1 MNKVQFPPIICYKFR
16 KISITEVKK
25 ARKSKYLCIIFKKIK
40 VFYSMTITLIILI
53 ITVAM
58 FIWGKVR
65 ADIVALTALAALL
78 VFGILTPAEAL
89 AGFSSPIVVMMVGLF
104 VVGGAIMQTGLAKLT
119 GNKLMALS
127 RGNETITFLLVML
140 VTSFIGAFVS
150 NTGTVALMM
159 PIIMSLAAGSGMQSS
174 RFLMPLA
181 FAGSLGGM
189 LTLIGTPPN
198 LVIDEVLT
206 EAGFKP
212 LAFFSFFPVGIIVIA
227 IGIIVLMPLS
237 KIFLSKSQGSKKKKN
252 AKSLDDLVD
261 EYRLLDNLHRFI
273 VPSSRT
279 SAARDE
285 NGNQL
290 DIVGKTL
297 KELSIQKKYGVSI
310 IEIRNEK
317 KSRLGLVKDVNQNM
331 AKSSSTIQVHDTLY
345 IIGDEQKMQHFA
357 QDYGLRKM
365 KDVKIDFYDL
375 GLTEIVVMP
384 TSNFVGLRIGEANLR
399 KRFGINVLGVKRGS
413 SSSSSSEGGRGGSE
427 YITDNLIAAKLH
439 VGDMLLVQ
447 GEWTN
452 LAHLTADTT
461 NWVVLD
467 QPEKTADKVLLD
479 YKAPVAAAIMLL
491 MIAMMVFD
499 FIPVAPVTA
508 VIIAGLLTVFA
519 GCFRNVEA
527 AYKTINWESI
537 VLIAAM
543 MPMSTALE
551 KTGASA
557 LVSQGLV
564 DSLGAMGPTALL
576 AGIYFTT
583 SLMTMFISNTATA
596 VLMAPIALVA
606 AQQVGVSPYSFLF
619 AVTLGAS
626 MCFASPFSTPP
637 NALVMKAGGYT
648 FMDYVKVGLPL
659 QVIIGVVMTF
669 VLPLLFEY

>member
-1 MNKVQFPPIICYKFR
+1 
-16 KISITEVKK
+16 
-25 ARKSKYLCIIFKKIK
+25 
-40 VFYSMTITLIILI
+40 MTITLSILI

-58 FIWGKVR
+58 FIWGRVR

-78 VFGILTPAEAL
+78 VFGILTPSEAL
-89 AGFSSPIVVMMVGLF
+89 AGFSSPIVVMMIGLF

-159 PIIMSLAAGSGMQSS
+159 PIIVSLAAASGMQSS

-198 LVIDEVLT
+198 LVIDEALT
-206 EAGFKP
+206 EAGYQP
-212 LAFFSFFPVGIIVIA
+212 LAFFSFFPVGLIVIA

-237 KIFLSKSQGSKKKKN
+237 KIFLSKKQNGKKKDK

-261 EYRLLDNLHRFI
+261 EYQLLDNLHRYI
-273 VPSSRT
+273 VPSKRYG
-279 SAARDE
+279 AADE
-285 NGNQL
+285 NGGVM

-297 KELSIQKKYGVSI
+297 KDLSIQKKYGVSI

-317 KSRLGLVKDVNQNM
+317 KSKLGLVKDVNQNM
-331 AKSSSTIQVHDTLY
+331 AKSSSTISVHDILY
-345 IIGDEQKMQHFA
+345 ILGDEEKIDKFA
-357 QDYGLRKM
+357 HDYGLRKM

-384 TSNFVGLRIGEANLR
+384 TSNFAGLRIGEANLR
-399 KRFGINVLGVKRGS
+399 KRFGINVLGVKRG
-413 SSSSSSEGGRGGSE
+413 EE

-452 LAHLTADTT
+452 LAHLTSDTS

-491 MIAMMVFD
+491 MVAMMVFD

-557 LVSQGLV
+557 LVSQTLV

-637 NALVMKAGGYT
+637 NALVMKAGGYS

-659 QVIIGVVMTF
+659 QIIIGVVMTF
-669 VLPLLFEY
+669 VLPLLFPY

>member
-1 MNKVQFPPIICYKFR
+1 
-16 KISITEVKK
+16 
-25 ARKSKYLCIIFKKIK
+25 
-40 VFYSMTITLIILI
+40 MTITLSILI

-58 FIWGKVR
+58 FIWGRVR

-78 VFGILTPAEAL
+78 VFGILTPSEAL
-89 AGFSSPIVVMMVGLF
+89 AGFSSPIVVMMIGLF

-159 PIIMSLAAGSGMQSS
+159 PIIVSLAAASGMQSS

-206 EAGFKP
+206 EAGYQP
-212 LAFFSFFPVGIIVIA
+212 LAFFSFFPVGLIVIA

-237 KIFLSKSQGSKKKKN
+237 KIFLSKKQNGKKKDK

-261 EYRLLDNLHRFI
+261 EY
-273 VPSSRT
+273 
-279 SAARDE
+279 
-285 NGNQL
+285 QL
-290 DIVGKTL
+290 
-297 KELSIQKKYGVSI
+297 
-310 IEIRNEK
+310 K
-317 KSRLGLVKDVNQNM
+317 KSKLGLVKDVNQNM
-331 AKSSSTIQVHDTLY
+331 AKSSSTISVHDILY
-345 IIGDEQKMQHFA
+345 ILGDEEKIGKFA
-357 QDYGLRKM
+357 HDYGLRKM

-399 KRFGINVLGVKRGS
+399 KRFGINVLGVKRG
-413 SSSSSSEGGRGGSE
+413 EE

-452 LAHLTADTT
+452 LAHLTSDTS

-491 MIAMMVFD
+491 MVAMMVFD

-557 LVSQGLV
+557 LVSQTLV

-637 NALVMKAGGYT
+637 NALVMKAGGYS

-659 QVIIGVVMTF
+659 QIIIGVVMTF
-669 VLPLLFEY
+669 VLPLLFPY

>member
-1 MNKVQFPPIICYKFR
+1 
-16 KISITEVKK
+16 
-25 ARKSKYLCIIFKKIK
+25 
-40 VFYSMTITLIILI
+40 MTITLIILV

-58 FIWGKVR
+58 FIWGRVR

-78 VFGILTPAEAL
+78 VLGILTPAEAL
-89 AGFSSPIVVMMVGLF
+89 AGFSSPIVIMMIGLF

-159 PIIMSLAAGSGMQSS
+159 PIIMSIAAGSGMQSS

-206 EAGFKP
+206 AAGYQP

-237 KIFLSKSQGSKKKKN
+237 KIFLSKSQGNKKKKN

-261 EYRLLDNLHRFI
+261 EYRLLDNLHRYI

-345 IIGDEQKMQHFA
+345 IIGDEQKMQRFA

-384 TSNFVGLRIGEANLR
+384 TSNFAGLRIGEANLR
-399 KRFGINVLGVKRGS
+399 KRFGINVLGVKRGGSS
-413 SSSSSSEGGRGGSE
+413 SSSSSSEGGRGSNE

-659 QVIIGVVMTF
+659 QIIIGVVMTF

>member
-1 MNKVQFPPIICYKFR
+1 
-16 KISITEVKK
+16 
-25 ARKSKYLCIIFKKIK
+25 
-40 VFYSMTITLIILI
+40 MTITLSILI

-58 FIWGKVR
+58 FIWGRVR

-78 VFGILTPAEAL
+78 VFGILTPSEAL
-89 AGFSSPIVVMMVGLF
+89 AGFSSPIVVMMIGLF

-159 PIIMSLAAGSGMQSS
+159 PIIVSLAAASGMQSS

-198 LVIDEVLT
+198 LVIDEALT
-206 EAGFKP
+206 EAGYQP
-212 LAFFSFFPVGIIVIA
+212 LAFFSFFPVGLIVIA

-237 KIFLSKSQGSKKKKN
+237 KIFLSKKQNGKKKDK

-261 EYRLLDNLHRFI
+261 EYQLLDNLHRYI
-273 VPSSRT
+273 VPSKRYG
-279 SAARDE
+279 AADE
-285 NGNQL
+285 NGGVM

-297 KELSIQKKYGVSI
+297 KNLSIQKKYGVSI

-317 KSRLGLVKDVNQNM
+317 KSKLGLVKDVNQNM
-331 AKSSSTIQVHDTLY
+331 AKSSSTISVHDILY
-345 IIGDEQKMQHFA
+345 ILGDEEKIEKFA
-357 QDYGLRKM
+357 HDYGLRKM

-384 TSNFVGLRIGEANLR
+384 TSNFAGLRIGEANLR
-399 KRFGINVLGVKRGS
+399 KRFGINVLGVKRG
-413 SSSSSSEGGRGGSE
+413 EE

-452 LAHLTADTT
+452 LAHLTSDTS

-491 MIAMMVFD
+491 MVAMMVFD

-557 LVSQGLV
+557 LVSQTLV
-564 DSLGAMGPTALL
+564 ASLGALGPTALL

-637 NALVMKAGGYT
+637 NALVMKAGGYS

-659 QVIIGVVMTF
+659 QIIIGVVMTF
-669 VLPLLFEY
+669 VLPLLFPY

>member
-1 MNKVQFPPIICYKFR
+1 
-16 KISITEVKK
+16 
-25 ARKSKYLCIIFKKIK
+25 
-40 VFYSMTITLIILI
+40 MTTTLIILV
-53 ITVAM
+53 ITVAL
-58 FIWGKVR
+58 FIWGRVR

-78 VFGILTPAEAL
+78 VLGILTPAEAL
-89 AGFSSPIVVMMVGLF
+89 AGFSSPIVIMMIGLF

-159 PIIMSLAAGSGMQSS
+159 PIIMSIAAGSGMQSS

-206 EAGFKP
+206 EGGYQP

-237 KIFLSKSQGSKKKKN
+237 KIFLSKKQSGKKKKQG
-252 AKSLDDLVD
+252 KSLDDLVD
-261 EYRLLDNLHRFI
+261 EYQLLDNLHRYI
-273 VPSSRT
+273 VPSRRP
-279 SAARDE
+279 SAALDE
-285 NGNQL
+285 NGEQM

-297 KELSIQKKYGVSI
+297 KNLSIQKKYGVSI

-317 KSRLGLVKDVNQNM
+317 KSRLGLVKDVSQNM

-345 IIGDEQKMQHFA
+345 IIGEEEKMKRFA
-357 QDYGLRKM
+357 SDYGLRKM

-384 TSNFVGLRIGEANLR
+384 TSNFAGLRIGEANLR
-399 KRFGINVLGVKRGS
+399 KRFGINVLGVKRGD
-413 SSSSSSEGGRGGSE
+413 E
-427 YITDNLIAAKLH
+427 YITDNLIATKLH

-452 LAHLTADTT
+452 LAHLANDTS
-461 NWVVLD
+461 NWVVID

-479 YKAPVAAAIMLL
+479 YKAPVVAAIMLL

-564 DSLGAMGPTALL
+564 ESLGSMGPTALL

-659 QVIIGVVMTF
+659 QIIIGVVMTF
-669 VLPLLFEY
+669 VLPLLFPY

>member
-1 MNKVQFPPIICYKFR
+1 
-16 KISITEVKK
+16 
-25 ARKSKYLCIIFKKIK
+25 
-40 VFYSMTITLIILI
+40 MTITLSILI

-58 FIWGKVR
+58 FIWGRVR

-78 VFGILTPAEAL
+78 VFGILTPSEAL
-89 AGFSSPIVVMMVGLF
+89 AGFSSPIVIMMIGLF

-159 PIIMSLAAGSGMQSS
+159 PIIVSLAAASGMQSS

-198 LVIDEVLT
+198 LVIDEALT
-206 EAGFKP
+206 EAGYQP
-212 LAFFSFFPVGIIVIA
+212 LAFFSFFPVGLIVIA

-237 KIFLSKSQGSKKKKN
+237 KIFLSKKQNGKKKDK

-261 EYRLLDNLHRFI
+261 EYQLLDNLHRYI
-273 VPSSRT
+273 VPSKRYG
-279 SAARDE
+279 AADE
-285 NGNQL
+285 NGGVM

-297 KELSIQKKYGVSI
+297 KDLSIQKKYGVSI

-317 KSRLGLVKDVNQNM
+317 KSKLGLVKDVNQNM
-331 AKSSSTIQVHDTLY
+331 AKSSSTISVHDILY
-345 IIGDEQKMQHFA
+345 ILGDEEKIDKFA
-357 QDYGLRKM
+357 HDYGLRKM

-384 TSNFVGLRIGEANLR
+384 TSNFAGLRIGDANLR
-399 KRFGINVLGVKRGS
+399 KRFGINVLGVKRG
-413 SSSSSSEGGRGGSE
+413 EE

-452 LAHLTADTT
+452 LAHLTSDTS

-491 MIAMMVFD
+491 MVAMMVFD

-557 LVSQGLV
+557 LVSQTLV
-564 DSLGAMGPTALL
+564 ASLGAMGPTALL

-637 NALVMKAGGYT
+637 NALVMKAGGYS

-659 QVIIGVVMTF
+659 QIIIGVVMTF
-669 VLPLLFEY
+669 VLPLLFPY

>member
-1 MNKVQFPPIICYKFR
+1 
-16 KISITEVKK
+16 
-25 ARKSKYLCIIFKKIK
+25 
-40 VFYSMTITLIILI
+40 MTITLIILV

-58 FIWGKVR
+58 FIWGRVR

-78 VFGILTPAEAL
+78 VLGILTPAEAL
-89 AGFSSPIVVMMVGLF
+89 AGFSSPIVIMMIGLF

-159 PIIMSLAAGSGMQSS
+159 PIIMSIAAGSGMQSS

-206 EAGFKP
+206 AAGYQP

-237 KIFLSKSQGSKKKKN
+237 KIFLSKSQGNKKKKN

-261 EYRLLDNLHRFI
+261 EYRLLDNLHRYI

-285 NGNQL
+285 NGNRM

-357 QDYGLRKM
+357 RDYGLRKM

-384 TSNFVGLRIGEANLR
+384 TSNFAGLRIGEANLR

-413 SSSSSSEGGRGGSE
+413 SSSSSEGGRGGNE

-564 DSLGAMGPTALL
+564 DSLGTMGPTALL

-659 QVIIGVVMTF
+659 QIIIGVVMTF

>member
-1 MNKVQFPPIICYKFR
+1 
-16 KISITEVKK
+16 
-25 ARKSKYLCIIFKKIK
+25 
-40 VFYSMTITLIILI
+40 MTTTLIILV
-53 ITVAM
+53 ITVAL
-58 FIWGKVR
+58 FIWGRVR

-78 VFGILTPAEAL
+78 VLGILTPAEVL
-89 AGFSSPIVVMMVGLF
+89 AGFSSPIVIMMIGLF

-159 PIIMSLAAGSGMQSS
+159 PIIMSIAAGSGMQSS

-206 EAGFKP
+206 EGGYQP

-237 KIFLSKSQGSKKKKN
+237 KIFLSKKQSGKKKKQG
-252 AKSLDDLVD
+252 KSLDDLVD
-261 EYRLLDNLHRFI
+261 EYQLLDNLHRYI
-273 VPSSRT
+273 VPSRRP
-279 SAARDE
+279 SAALDE
-285 NGNQL
+285 NGEQMN
-290 DIVGKTL
+290 IVGKTL
-297 KELSIQKKYGVSI
+297 KDLSIQKKYGVSI

-317 KSRLGLVKDVNQNM
+317 KSRLGLVKDVSQNM

-345 IIGDEQKMQHFA
+345 IIGEEEKMKRFA
-357 QDYGLRKM
+357 SDYGLRKM

-384 TSNFVGLRIGEANLR
+384 TSNFAGLRIGDANLR
-399 KRFGINVLGVKRGS
+399 KRFGINVLGVKRGD
-413 SSSSSSEGGRGGSE
+413 E
-427 YITDNLIAAKLH
+427 YITDNLIATKLH

-452 LAHLTADTT
+452 LAHLATDTS
-461 NWVVLD
+461 NWVVID

-564 DSLGAMGPTALL
+564 ESLGSMGPTALL

-659 QVIIGVVMTF
+659 QIIIGVVMTF
-669 VLPLLFEY
+669 VLPLLFPY

>member
-1 MNKVQFPPIICYKFR
+1 
-16 KISITEVKK
+16 
-25 ARKSKYLCIIFKKIK
+25 
-40 VFYSMTITLIILI
+40 MTITLIILV

-58 FIWGKVR
+58 FIWGRVR

-78 VFGILTPAEAL
+78 VLGILTPAEAL
-89 AGFSSPIVVMMVGLF
+89 AGFSSPIVIMMIGLF

-159 PIIMSLAAGSGMQSS
+159 PIIMSIAAGSGMQSS

-206 EAGFKP
+206 AAGYQP

-345 IIGDEQKMQHFA
+345 IIGDEQKMQRFA

-384 TSNFVGLRIGEANLR
+384 TSNFAGLRIGEANLR
-399 KRFGINVLGVKRGS
+399 KRFGINVLGVKRGGS
-413 SSSSSSEGGRGGSE
+413 SSSSSSEGGRGGNE

-659 QVIIGVVMTF
+659 QIIIGVVMTF

>member
-1 MNKVQFPPIICYKFR
+1 
-16 KISITEVKK
+16 
-25 ARKSKYLCIIFKKIK
+25 
-40 VFYSMTITLIILI
+40 MTTTLIILV
-53 ITVAM
+53 ITVAL
-58 FIWGKVR
+58 FIWGRVR

-78 VFGILTPAEAL
+78 VLGILTPAEAL
-89 AGFSSPIVVMMVGLF
+89 AGFSSPIVIMMIGLF

-237 KIFLSKSQGSKKKKN
+237 KIFLSKKQSGKKKKQG
-252 AKSLDDLVD
+252 KSLDDLVD
-261 EYRLLDNLHRFI
+261 EYQLLDNLHRYI
-273 VPSSRT
+273 VPSRRP
-279 SAARDE
+279 SAALDE
-285 NGNQL
+285 NGEQM

-297 KELSIQKKYGVSI
+297 KDLSIQKKYGVSI

-317 KSRLGLVKDVNQNM
+317 KSRLGLVKDVSQNM

-345 IIGDEQKMQHFA
+345 IIGEEENMKRFA
-357 QDYGLRKM
+357 SDYGLRKM

-384 TSNFVGLRIGEANLR
+384 TSNFAGLRIGDANLR
-399 KRFGINVLGVKRGS
+399 KRFGINVLGVKRGD
-413 SSSSSSEGGRGGSE
+413 E
-427 YITDNLIAAKLH
+427 YITENLIATKLH

-452 LAHLTADTT
+452 LAHLATDTS
-461 NWVVLD
+461 NWVVID

-499 FIPVAPVTA
+499 FIPIAPVVA
-508 VIIAGLLTVFA
+508 VVSAALLMVFA
-519 GCFRNVEA
+519 GCFRSVDA
-527 AYKTINWESI
+527 AYKTINWES
-537 VLIAAM
+537 VMLIARM
-543 MPMSTALE
+543 MPMSIALE
-551 KTGASA
+551 KTG
-557 LVSQGLV
+557 VSQIVSENLV
-564 DSLGAMGPTALL
+564 RSLGALGPYALL
-576 AGIYFTT
+576 AGMYFTT

-596 VLMAPIALVA
+596 VLMAPIALPA
-606 AQQVGVSPYSFLF
+606 AQQIGVSPYSFMF

-626 MCFASPFSTPP
+626 MW
-637 NALVMKAGGYT
+637 
-648 FMDYVKVGLPL
+648 LPML
-659 QVIIGVVMTF
+659 RQT
-669 VLPLLFEY
+669 

>member
-1 MNKVQFPPIICYKFR
+1 
-16 KISITEVKK
+16 
-25 ARKSKYLCIIFKKIK
+25 
-40 VFYSMTITLIILI
+40 MTITLIILI

-89 AGFSSPIVVMMVGLF
+89 AGFSSPIVVMMIGLF

-237 KIFLSKSQGSKKKKN
+237 KIFLSRKQSGKKKKT
-252 AKSLDDLVD
+252 KSLDDLVD

-384 TSNFVGLRIGEANLR
+384 TSNFAGLRIGEANLR

-564 DSLGAMGPTALL
+564 DSLGSMGPTALL

-659 QVIIGVVMTF
+659 QIFIGVVMTF
-669 VLPLLFEY
+669 VLPLLFPY

>member
-1 MNKVQFPPIICYKFR
+1 
-16 KISITEVKK
+16 
-25 ARKSKYLCIIFKKIK
+25 
-40 VFYSMTITLIILI
+40 MTITLIILV

-58 FIWGKVR
+58 FIWGRVR

-78 VFGILTPAEAL
+78 VLGILTPAEAL
-89 AGFSSPIVVMMVGLF
+89 AGFSSPIVIMMIGLF

-159 PIIMSLAAGSGMQSS
+159 PIIMSIAAGSGMQSS

-206 EAGFKP
+206 EAGYQP

-237 KIFLSKSQGSKKKKN
+237 KIFLSKSQGNKKKKN

-285 NGNQL
+285 NGNRM

-297 KELSIQKKYGVSI
+297 KVLSIQKKYGVSI

-357 QDYGLRKM
+357 RDYGLRKM

-399 KRFGINVLGVKRGS
+399 KRFGINVLGVKRG

-659 QVIIGVVMTF
+659 QIIIGVVMTF

>member
-1 MNKVQFPPIICYKFR
+1 
-16 KISITEVKK
+16 
-25 ARKSKYLCIIFKKIK
+25 
-40 VFYSMTITLIILI
+40 MTITLIILI

-89 AGFSSPIVVMMVGLF
+89 AGFSSPIVVMMIGLF

-237 KIFLSKSQGSKKKKN
+237 KIFLSKSQGNKKKKN

-261 EYRLLDNLHRFI
+261 EYRLLDNLHRYI

-345 IIGDEQKMQHFA
+345 IIGDEQKMQRFA

-467 QPEKTADKVLLD
+467 QPEKIADKVLLD

-648 FMDYVKVGLPL
+648 FMDYVNVGLPL
-659 QVIIGVVMTF
+659 QIIIGVVMTF
-669 VLPLLFEY
+669 VLPLLFAY

>member
-1 MNKVQFPPIICYKFR
+1 
-16 KISITEVKK
+16 
-25 ARKSKYLCIIFKKIK
+25 
-40 VFYSMTITLIILI
+40 MTITLIILFV
-53 ITVAM
+53 TVGL

-65 ADIVALTALAALL
+65 SDIVALTALAALL
-78 VFGILTPAEAL
+78 VCGILTPTEAL
-89 AGFSSPIVVMMVGLF
+89 TGFSSPIVVMMIGLF
-104 VVGGAIMQTGLAKLT
+104 VVGGAIMQTGLAKLA
-119 GNKLMALS
+119 GNKLMSLS
-127 RGNETITFLLVML
+127 HGNETLTFLLVMI
-140 VTSFIGAFVS
+140 VTSVIGAFVS

-159 PIIMSLAAGSGMQSS
+159 PIIISIASASGLQSS

-198 LVIDEVLT
+198 LVIDETLT
-206 EAGFKP
+206 DAGYEG
-212 LAFFSFFPVGIIVIA
+212 LSFFSFFPVGVIVIA
-227 IGIIVLMPLS
+227 IGIVVLMPLS
-237 KIFLSKSQGSKKKKN
+237 RLFLSKKQNQKKGRK

-261 EYRLLDNLHRFI
+261 EYRLLDNLSRYI
-273 VPSSRT
+273 VPTKRT
-279 SAARDE
+279 SAALDE
-285 NGNQL
+285 NGERL

-297 KELSIQKKYGVSI
+297 KQLDVQQRYGVSV

-317 KSRLGLVKDVNQNM
+317 KSRLGLMKDVSQSM
-331 AKSSSTIQVHDTLY
+331 AKSSSLIHEGDTLY
-345 IIGDEQKMQHFA
+345 IMGGAEKMTRFA
-357 QDYGLRKM
+357 HDYGLRKT
-365 KDVKIDFYDL
+365 KNVGIDFYDL

-384 TSNFVGLRIGEANLR
+384 TSNFAGLKIGDANLR
-399 KRFGINVLGVKRGS
+399 KRFGINVLGVRRGD
-413 SSSSSSEGGRGGSE
+413 E
-427 YITDNLIAAKLH
+427 YITDNLIGTKLR

-452 LAHLTADTT
+452 LAHLSADST
-461 NWVVLD
+461 NWVVLG
-467 QPEKTADKVLLD
+467 QPEKTAQKVLLD

-508 VIIAGLLTVFA
+508 VLIAGLLTIFS

-551 KTGASA
+551 KTGVSE
-557 LVSQGLV
+557 LVSQTLV
-564 DSLGAMGPTALL
+564 DSLGSMGPTALL

-606 AQQVGVSPYSFLF
+606 AQQVGVSPYAFLF

-669 VLPLLFEY
+669 VVPLSLAFLG

>member
-1 MNKVQFPPIICYKFR
+1 
-16 KISITEVKK
+16 
-25 ARKSKYLCIIFKKIK
+25 
-40 VFYSMTITLIILI
+40 MTVTLIILV

-58 FIWGKVR
+58 FIWGRVR
-65 ADIVALTALAALL
+65 AEIVALTALAALL
-78 VFGILTPAEAL
+78 VLGILTPAEAL
-89 AGFSSPIVVMMVGLF
+89 AGFSSPIVIMMIGLF

-159 PIIMSLAAGSGMQSS
+159 PIIMSIAAGSGMQSS

-206 EAGFKP
+206 EAGYQP

-237 KIFLSKSQGSKKKKN
+237 KIFLSKSQGNKKKKN

-261 EYRLLDNLHRFI
+261 EYRLLDTLHRYI

-331 AKSSSTIQVHDTLY
+331 AKSNSTIQVHDTLY
-345 IIGDEQKMQHFA
+345 IIGDEQKMQRFA

-659 QVIIGVVMTF
+659 QIIIGVVMTF
-669 VLPLLFEY
+669 VLPLLFAY

>member
-1 MNKVQFPPIICYKFR
+1 
-16 KISITEVKK
+16 
-25 ARKSKYLCIIFKKIK
+25 
-40 VFYSMTITLIILI
+40 MTITLIILV

-58 FIWGKVR
+58 FIWGRVR

-78 VFGILTPAEAL
+78 VLGILTPAEAL
-89 AGFSSPIVVMMVGLF
+89 AGFSSPIVIMMIGLF

-206 EAGFKP
+206 EAGYQP

-237 KIFLSKSQGSKKKKN
+237 KIFLSKSQGNKKKKN

-345 IIGDEQKMQHFA
+345 IIGDEQKMQRFA
-357 QDYGLRKM
+357 RDYGLRKM

-399 KRFGINVLGVKRGS
+399 KRFGINVLGVKRGSS

-499 FIPVAPVTA
+499 IIPVAPVTA

-659 QVIIGVVMTF
+659 QIIIGVVMTF

>member
-1 MNKVQFPPIICYKFR
+1 
-16 KISITEVKK
+16 
-25 ARKSKYLCIIFKKIK
+25 
-40 VFYSMTITLIILI
+40 MTITLIILV

-58 FIWGKVR
+58 FIWGRVR

-78 VFGILTPAEAL
+78 VLGILTPAEAL
-89 AGFSSPIVVMMVGLF
+89 AGFSSPIVIMMIGLF

-206 EAGFKP
+206 EAGYQP

-237 KIFLSKSQGSKKKKN
+237 KIFLRNSQGSKKKKN

-357 QDYGLRKM
+357 RDYGLRKM

-384 TSNFVGLRIGEANLR
+384 TSNFAGLRIGEANLR

-659 QVIIGVVMTF
+659 QIIIGVVMTF

>member
-1 MNKVQFPPIICYKFR
+1 MQKIHLKF
-16 KISITEVKK
+16 
-25 ARKSKYLCIIFKKIK
+25 FH
-40 VFYSMTITLIILI
+40 SMTITLIILI

-58 FIWGKVR
+58 FIWGRVR

-78 VFGILTPAEAL
+78 VLGILTPAEAL
-89 AGFSSPIVVMMVGLF
+89 AGFSSPIVIMMIGLF

-127 RGNETITFLLVML
+127 HGNETVTFLLVML

-237 KIFLSKSQGSKKKKN
+237 KIFLSKKQNGKKKSN
-252 AKSLDDLVD
+252 SKSLDDLVD
-261 EYRLLDNLHRFI
+261 EYQLLDNLHRYI
-273 VPSSRT
+273 VPSKRT
-279 SAARDE
+279 AAAIDE
-285 NGNQL
+285 NGQMI

-297 KELSIQKKYGVSI
+297 KDLSIQKKYGVSI

-317 KSRLGLVKDVNQNM
+317 KSRLGLVKDINQNM
-331 AKSSSTIQVHDTLY
+331 AKSSSTIAVHDTLF
-345 IIGDEQKMQHFA
+345 IMGDEEKIERFA
-357 QDYGLRKM
+357 QDYDLRKM

-384 TSNFVGLRIGEANLR
+384 TSNFAGLRIGDANLR
-399 KRFGINVLGVKRGS
+399 KRFGINVLGVKRGGS
-413 SSSSSSEGGRGGSE
+413 SSDGKVGKE
-427 YITDNLIAAKLH
+427 YITDNLIATKLH

-452 LAHLTADTT
+452 LTHLTADTT
-461 NWVVLD
+461 NWVALD

-479 YKAPVAAAIMLL
+479 YKAPVAATIMLL

-499 FIPVAPVTA
+499 FIPMAPVTA

-564 DSLGAMGPTALL
+564 DSLGSMGPTALL

-606 AQQVGVSPYSFLF
+606 AQQLGVSPYSFLF

-659 QVIIGVVMTF
+659 QIIIGVVMTF
-669 VLPLLFEY
+669 VLPLLFPY

>member
-1 MNKVQFPPIICYKFR
+1 
-16 KISITEVKK
+16 
-25 ARKSKYLCIIFKKIK
+25 
-40 VFYSMTITLIILI
+40 MTVTLIILI

-58 FIWGKVR
+58 FIWGRVR
-65 ADIVALTALAALL
+65 ADIVALTAMAALL
-78 VFGILTPAEAL
+78 VFGILTPTEAL
-89 AGFSSPIVVMMVGLF
+89 AGFSSPIVIMMIGLF

-127 RGNETITFLLVML
+127 HGNETVTFLLVML

-159 PIIMSLAAGSGMQSS
+159 PIIVSLAAASGLQSS

-206 EAGFKP
+206 EAGYQS
-212 LAFFSFFPVGIIVIA
+212 LSFFSFMPVGLIVIA

-237 KIFLSKSQGSKKKKN
+237 RLFLSRKQSGKKKTGG
-252 AKSLDDLVD
+252 KSLDDLVQ
-261 EYRLLDNLHRFI
+261 EYRLLDNLHRYI
-273 VPSSRT
+273 VPANRST
-279 SAARDE
+279 AALDE
-285 NGNQL
+285 HGERL

-297 KELSIQKKYGVSI
+297 KELSIQKLYGVSV

-317 KSRLGLVKDVNQNM
+317 KSRLGLMKDINQNM
-331 AKSSSTIQVHDTLY
+331 AKSSSVIGEHDTLY
-345 IIGDEQKMQHFA
+345 IMGDEAKMQRFA
-357 QDYGLRKM
+357 ADYGLRKM

-375 GLTEIVVMP
+375 GLSEIVVMP
-384 TSNFVGLRIGEANLR
+384 TSNFAGLRIGEANLR
-399 KRFGINVLGVKRGS
+399 KRFGMNVLGIRRGD
-413 SSSSSSEGGRGGSE
+413 E
-427 YITDNLIAAKLH
+427 YITDNLIGTRLH

-452 LAHLTADTT
+452 LAHLAADTA

-467 QPEKTADKVLLD
+467 QPEKTANKVLLD

-491 MIAMMVFD
+491 MVVMMVFD

-551 KTGASA
+551 KTGVSA
-557 LVSQGLV
+557 LVSQTLV
-564 DSLGAMGPTALL
+564 DSLGVLGPTALL

-606 AQQVGVSPYSFLF
+606 AQQVGVSPYAFLF

-659 QVIIGVVMTF
+659 QIIIGIVMTF
-669 VLPLLFEY
+669 VLPLLFPY

>member
-1 MNKVQFPPIICYKFR
+1 
-16 KISITEVKK
+16 
-25 ARKSKYLCIIFKKIK
+25 
-40 VFYSMTITLIILI
+40 MTITRIILV

-58 FIWGKVR
+58 FIWGRVR

-78 VFGILTPAEAL
+78 VLGILTPAEAL
-89 AGFSSPIVVMMVGLF
+89 AGFSSPIVIMMIGLF

-159 PIIMSLAAGSGMQSS
+159 PIIMSIAAGSGMQSS

-206 EAGFKP
+206 EAGYQP

-261 EYRLLDNLHRFI
+261 EYRLLDNLHRYI

-285 NGNQL
+285 NGNRM

-384 TSNFVGLRIGEANLR
+384 TSNFAGLRIGEANLR
-399 KRFGINVLGVKRGS
+399 KRFGINVLGVKRGGSS
-413 SSSSSSEGGRGGSE
+413 SSSSSSEGGRGSNE

-659 QVIIGVVMTF
+659 QIIIGVVMTF

>member
-1 MNKVQFPPIICYKFR
+1 
-16 KISITEVKK
+16 
-25 ARKSKYLCIIFKKIK
+25 
-40 VFYSMTITLIILI
+40 MTTTLIILV
-53 ITVAM
+53 ITVAL
-58 FIWGKVR
+58 FIWGRVR

-78 VFGILTPAEAL
+78 VLGILTPAEAL
-89 AGFSSPIVVMMVGLF
+89 AGFSSPIVIMMIGLF

-159 PIIMSLAAGSGMQSS
+159 PIIMSIAAGSGMQSS

-206 EAGFKP
+206 EGGYQP

-237 KIFLSKSQGSKKKKN
+237 KIFLSKKQSGKKKKQG
-252 AKSLDDLVD
+252 KSLDDLVD
-261 EYRLLDNLHRFI
+261 EYQLLDNLHRYI
-273 VPSSRT
+273 VPSRRP
-279 SAARDE
+279 SAAIDE
-285 NGNQL
+285 NGEQM

-297 KELSIQKKYGVSI
+297 KDLSIQKKYGVSI

-317 KSRLGLVKDVNQNM
+317 KSRLGLVKDVSQNM

-345 IIGDEQKMQHFA
+345 IIGEEEKMKRFA
-357 QDYGLRKM
+357 SDYGLRKM

-399 KRFGINVLGVKRGS
+399 KRFGINVLGVKRGD
-413 SSSSSSEGGRGGSE
+413 E

-452 LAHLTADTT
+452 LAHLATDTS
-461 NWVVLD
+461 NWVVID

-564 DSLGAMGPTALL
+564 ESLGSMGPTALL

-659 QVIIGVVMTF
+659 QIIIGVVMTF
-669 VLPLLFEY
+669 VLPLLFPY

>member
-1 MNKVQFPPIICYKFR
+1 
-16 KISITEVKK
+16 
-25 ARKSKYLCIIFKKIK
+25 
-40 VFYSMTITLIILI
+40 MTTTLIILV
-53 ITVAM
+53 ITVAL
-58 FIWGKVR
+58 FIWGRVR

-78 VFGILTPAEAL
+78 VLGILTPAEAL
-89 AGFSSPIVVMMVGLF
+89 AGFSSPIVIMMIGLF

-127 RGNETITFLLVML
+127 RGNETVTFLLVML

-159 PIIMSLAAGSGMQSS
+159 PIIMSIAAGSGMQSS

-206 EAGFKP
+206 EGGYQP

-237 KIFLSKSQGSKKKKN
+237 KIFLSKKQSGKKKKQG
-252 AKSLDDLVD
+252 KSLDDLVD
-261 EYRLLDNLHRFI
+261 EYQLLDNLHRYI
-273 VPSSRT
+273 VPSRRP
-279 SAARDE
+279 SAALDE
-285 NGNQL
+285 NGEQM

-297 KELSIQKKYGVSI
+297 KDLSIQKKYGVSI

-317 KSRLGLVKDVNQNM
+317 KSRLGLVKDVSQNM

-345 IIGDEQKMQHFA
+345 IIGEEEKMKRFA
-357 QDYGLRKM
+357 GDYGLRKM

-384 TSNFVGLRIGEANLR
+384 TSNFAGLRIGEANLR
-399 KRFGINVLGVKRGS
+399 KRFGINVLGVKRGD
-413 SSSSSSEGGRGGSE
+413 E
-427 YITDNLIAAKLH
+427 YITDNLIATKLH

-452 LAHLTADTT
+452 LAHLATDTS
-461 NWVVLD
+461 NWVVID

-491 MIAMMVFD
+491 MIAVMVFD
-499 FIPVAPVTA
+499 FIPVAPVTS
-508 VIIAGLLTVFA
+508 VIIAGLLTVFT

-564 DSLGAMGPTALL
+564 ESLGSMGPTALL

-606 AQQVGVSPYSFLF
+606 ARQVGVSPYSFLF

-659 QVIIGVVMTF
+659 QIIIGVVMTF
-669 VLPLLFEY
+669 VLPLLFPY

>member
-1 MNKVQFPPIICYKFR
+1 
-16 KISITEVKK
+16 
-25 ARKSKYLCIIFKKIK
+25 
-40 VFYSMTITLIILI
+40 MTITLIILV

-58 FIWGKVR
+58 FIWGRVR

-78 VFGILTPAEAL
+78 VLGILTPAEAL
-89 AGFSSPIVVMMVGLF
+89 AGFSSPIVIMMIGLF

-159 PIIMSLAAGSGMQSS
+159 PIIMSIAAGSGMQSS

-206 EAGFKP
+206 EAGYQP

-237 KIFLSKSQGSKKKKN
+237 KIFLSKSQGNKKKKN

-357 QDYGLRKM
+357 RDYGLRKM

-384 TSNFVGLRIGEANLR
+384 TSNFAGLRIGEANLR

-659 QVIIGVVMTF
+659 QIIIGVVMTF

>member
-1 MNKVQFPPIICYKFR
+1 
-16 KISITEVKK
+16 
-25 ARKSKYLCIIFKKIK
+25 
-40 VFYSMTITLIILI
+40 MTITLIILV

-58 FIWGKVR
+58 FIWGRVR

-78 VFGILTPAEAL
+78 VLGILTPAEAL
-89 AGFSSPIVVMMVGLF
+89 AGFSSPIVIMMIGLF

-159 PIIMSLAAGSGMQSS
+159 PIIMSIAAGSGMQSS

-206 EAGFKP
+206 AAGYQP

-237 KIFLSKSQGSKKKKN
+237 KIFLSKSQGNKKKKN

-261 EYRLLDNLHRFI
+261 EYRLLDNLHRYI

-384 TSNFVGLRIGEANLR
+384 TSNFAGLRIGEANLR

-564 DSLGAMGPTALL
+564 DSLGSMGPTALL

-659 QVIIGVVMTF
+659 QIIIGVVMTF
-669 VLPLLFEY
+669 VLPLLFPY

>member
-1 MNKVQFPPIICYKFR
+1 
-16 KISITEVKK
+16 
-25 ARKSKYLCIIFKKIK
+25 
-40 VFYSMTITLIILI
+40 MTITLIILI

-58 FIWGKVR
+58 FIWGRVR
-65 ADIVALTALAALL
+65 ADIVALSALAALL
-78 VFGILTPAEAL
+78 VLGILTPAEAL
-89 AGFSSPIVVMMVGLF
+89 AGFSSPIVIMMIGLF

-127 RGNETITFLLVML
+127 HGNETVTFLLVML

-206 EAGFKP
+206 AAGYQP

-237 KIFLSKSQGSKKKKN
+237 KIFLSKSQGNKKKKN

-261 EYRLLDNLHRFI
+261 EYRLLDNLHRYI

-384 TSNFVGLRIGEANLR
+384 TSNFAGLRIGEANLR
-399 KRFGINVLGVKRGS
+399 KRFGINVLGVKRGGSSS
-413 SSSSSSEGGRGGSE
+413 SSSSSSEGGRGGNE

-564 DSLGAMGPTALL
+564 DSLGSMGPTSLL

-606 AQQVGVSPYSFLF
+606 ARQVGVSPYSFLF

-659 QVIIGVVMTF
+659 QIIIGVVMTF
-669 VLPLLFEY
+669 VLPLLFPY

>member
-16 KISITEVKK
+16 KISIMEVKK
-25 ARKSKYLCIIFKKIK
+25 ARKSKYLCIIFLKFK

-159 PIIMSLAAGSGMQSS
+159 PIIMSIAAGSGMQSS

-206 EAGFKP
+206 EGGYQP

-237 KIFLSKSQGSKKKKN
+237 KIFLSKKQSGKKKKQG
-252 AKSLDDLVD
+252 KSLDDLVD
-261 EYRLLDNLHRFI
+261 EYQLLDNLHRYI
-273 VPSSRT
+273 VPSRRP
-279 SAARDE
+279 SAALDE
-285 NGNQL
+285 NGEQM

-297 KELSIQKKYGVSI
+297 KDLSIQKKYGVSI

-317 KSRLGLVKDVNQNM
+317 KSRLGLVKDVSQNM

-345 IIGDEQKMQHFA
+345 IIGEEKKMKRFA
-357 QDYGLRKM
+357 SDYGLRKM

-384 TSNFVGLRIGEANLR
+384 TSNFAGLRIGDANLR
-399 KRFGINVLGVKRGS
+399 KRFGINVLGVKRGD
-413 SSSSSSEGGRGGSE
+413 E

-452 LAHLTADTT
+452 LAHLATDTS
-461 NWVVLD
+461 NWVVID

-564 DSLGAMGPTALL
+564 ESLGSMGPTALL

-606 AQQVGVSPYSFLF
+606 ARQVGVSPYSFLF

-659 QVIIGVVMTF
+659 QIIIGVVMTF
-669 VLPLLFEY
+669 VLPLLFPY

>member
-1 MNKVQFPPIICYKFR
+1 
-16 KISITEVKK
+16 
-25 ARKSKYLCIIFKKIK
+25 
-40 VFYSMTITLIILI
+40 MTITLIILI

-89 AGFSSPIVVMMVGLF
+89 AGFSSPIVIMMVGLF

-237 KIFLSKSQGSKKKKN
+237 KIFLSKKQSGKKKKQG
-252 AKSLDDLVD
+252 KSLDDLVD
-261 EYRLLDNLHRFI
+261 EYQLLDNLHRYI
-273 VPSSRT
+273 VPSRRP
-279 SAARDE
+279 SAALNE
-285 NGNQL
+285 NGEQM

-297 KELSIQKKYGVSI
+297 KDLSIQKKYGVSI

-317 KSRLGLVKDVNQNM
+317 KSRLGLVKDVSQNM

-345 IIGDEQKMQHFA
+345 IIGEEEKMKRFA
-357 QDYGLRKM
+357 SDYGLRKM

-384 TSNFVGLRIGEANLR
+384 TSNFAGLRIGEANLR
-399 KRFGINVLGVKRGS
+399 KRFGINVLGVKRGD
-413 SSSSSSEGGRGGSE
+413 E

-452 LAHLTADTT
+452 LAHLATDTS
-461 NWVVLD
+461 NWVVID

-659 QVIIGVVMTF
+659 QIIIGVVMTF
-669 VLPLLFEY
+669 VLPLLFPY

>member
-1 MNKVQFPPIICYKFR
+1 
-16 KISITEVKK
+16 
-25 ARKSKYLCIIFKKIK
+25 
-40 VFYSMTITLIILI
+40 
-53 ITVAM
+53 
-58 FIWGKVR
+58 
-65 ADIVALTALAALL
+65 
-78 VFGILTPAEAL
+78 
-89 AGFSSPIVVMMVGLF
+89 
-104 VVGGAIMQTGLAKLT
+104 
-119 GNKLMALS
+119 
-127 RGNETITFLLVML
+127 
-140 VTSFIGAFVS
+140 
-150 NTGTVALMM
+150 
-159 PIIMSLAAGSGMQSS
+159 
-174 RFLMPLA
+174 
-181 FAGSLGGM
+181 
-189 LTLIGTPPN
+189 
-198 LVIDEVLT
+198 
-206 EAGFKP
+206 
-212 LAFFSFFPVGIIVIA
+212 
-227 IGIIVLMPLS
+227 
-237 KIFLSKSQGSKKKKN
+237 
-252 AKSLDDLVD
+252 
-261 EYRLLDNLHRFI
+261 
-273 VPSSRT
+273 
-279 SAARDE
+279 
-285 NGNQL
+285 
-290 DIVGKTL
+290 
-297 KELSIQKKYGVSI
+297 
-310 IEIRNEK
+310 
-317 KSRLGLVKDVNQNM
+317 
-331 AKSSSTIQVHDTLY
+331 
-345 IIGDEQKMQHFA
+345 
-357 QDYGLRKM
+357 
-365 KDVKIDFYDL
+365 
-375 GLTEIVVMP
+375 MP

-399 KRFGINVLGVKRGS
+399 KRFGINVLGVKRG
-413 SSSSSSEGGRGGSE
+413 GCE

-648 FMDYVKVGLPL
+648 FMD
-659 QVIIGVVMTF
+659 
-669 VLPLLFEY
+669 

>member
-1 MNKVQFPPIICYKFR
+1 
-16 KISITEVKK
+16 
-25 ARKSKYLCIIFKKIK
+25 
-40 VFYSMTITLIILI
+40 MTITLIILI

-58 FIWGKVR
+58 FIWGRVR
-65 ADIVALTALAALL
+65 ADIVALSALAALL
-78 VFGILTPAEAL
+78 VLGILTPAEAL
-89 AGFSSPIVVMMVGLF
+89 AGFSSPIVIMMIGLF

-127 RGNETITFLLVML
+127 RGNETVTFLLVML

-206 EAGFKP
+206 EAGYQP

>member
-1 MNKVQFPPIICYKFR
+1 MQKIHLKF
-16 KISITEVKK
+16 
-25 ARKSKYLCIIFKKIK
+25 FH
-40 VFYSMTITLIILI
+40 SMTITLIILI

-58 FIWGKVR
+58 FIWGRVR

-78 VFGILTPAEAL
+78 VLGILTPAEAL
-89 AGFSSPIVVMMVGLF
+89 AGFSSPIVIMMIGLF

-127 RGNETITFLLVML
+127 RGHETVTFLLVML

-237 KIFLSKSQGSKKKKN
+237 KIFLSKKQNGKKKN
-252 AKSLDDLVD
+252 NRKSLDDLVD
-261 EYRLLDNLHRFI
+261 EYQLLDNLHRYI
-273 VPSSRT
+273 VPSKRT
-279 SAARDE
+279 AAAIDE
-285 NGNQL
+285 NGQMM

-297 KELSIQKKYGVSI
+297 KDLSIQKKYGVSI

-331 AKSSSTIQVHDTLY
+331 AKSSSTIAVHDTLY
-345 IIGDEQKMQHFA
+345 IMGDEEKIERFA
-357 QDYGLRKM
+357 QDYDLRKM

-384 TSNFVGLRIGEANLR
+384 TSNFAGLRIGDANLR
-399 KRFGINVLGVKRGS
+399 KRFGINVLGVKRGGS
-413 SSSSSSEGGRGGSE
+413 SSDGKVGKE
-427 YITDNLIAAKLH
+427 YITDNLIATRLH

-564 DSLGAMGPTALL
+564 DSLGSMGPTALL

-659 QVIIGVVMTF
+659 QIIIGVVMTF
-669 VLPLLFEY
+669 VLPLLFPY